1 MRRVEAEPSQL
12 GILWDDTA
20 CARVRPKA
28 TQARKRSRWTSLHP
42 PLPVPKRRAALVRR
56 GSQVRLGDSNPVFV
70 PLHSSSSFRR
80 PQASAPA
87 GNASREA
94 YLGVARLPK
103 SLNMQNTLA
112 RRG

>member
-42 PLPVPKRRAALVRR
+42 PLPVPKRRAALVRG
-56 GSQVRLGDSNPVFV
+56 GSQVRLGDSNPVL
-70 PLHSSSSFRR
+70 PSSSSCMR
-80 PQASAPA
+80 PQASATA
-87 GNASREA
+87 GNASRGA
-94 YLGVARLPK
+94 YLGGVAQTLGTGK
-103 SLNMQNTLA
+103 NTLA